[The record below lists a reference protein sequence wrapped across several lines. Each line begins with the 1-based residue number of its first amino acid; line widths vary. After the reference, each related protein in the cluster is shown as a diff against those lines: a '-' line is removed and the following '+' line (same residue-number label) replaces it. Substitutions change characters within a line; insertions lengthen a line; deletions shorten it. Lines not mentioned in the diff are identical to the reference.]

1 MVHLVDYGEDLA
13 RHLVVKALL
22 VFELDAKLHVLLF
35 EDFVEFVNFLYS
47 LVEFIGFFLLL
58 VEFLV

>member
-1 MVHLVDYGEDLA
+1 M
-13 RHLVVKALL
+13 KALL